1 MALDPSDVV
10 GYLAAVDAVDAARRM
25 VRAYDAGRQPLGAVA
40 WALGEIGRQV
50 ERAAEESPSWLDE
63 LAV

>member
-1 MALDPSDVV
+1 MALDPNEAA
-10 GYLAAVDAVDAARRM
+10 GYLAAVDAVDGARRIIT
-25 VRAYDAGRQPLGAVA
+25 AYDAGRQPLAVVA